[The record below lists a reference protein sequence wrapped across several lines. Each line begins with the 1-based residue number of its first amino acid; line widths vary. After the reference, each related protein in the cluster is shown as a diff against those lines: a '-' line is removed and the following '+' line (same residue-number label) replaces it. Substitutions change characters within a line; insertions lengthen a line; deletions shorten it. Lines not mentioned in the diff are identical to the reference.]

1 MRRWTMFSTL
11 AAVLVAPVTARAQC
25 VVEGLTAVDALGTA
39 PLRQAMRVTLAGP
52 TATLEGS
59 APLVFHREVPASQV
73 RLYLAAPFL
82 WGGVLAASRGTPV
95 TVEQRDAR
103 GVTATLRV
111 GDALVAHGVAVPC
124 GSLTPQ
130 GSTPTTPEGLP
141 AAAPT
146 RWVTRSGVVYAAR
159 CAEGRGSAACAQ
171 EVSPAS
177 RCRLRDDASQCGYHP
192 VGPRLRVFA
201 EPRADSASVA
211 LRANRDVVFA
221 DEDGRPGWLLV
232 RTRGLVSGL
241 AARGWVRT
249 QDVRWAQEVPPSV
262 RRPVGVRS
270 QPGRRVQASARRGA
284 VTLTSGTVVVD
295 PAGHELARVGA
306 APFCTRAELPLGA
319 ARAIIA
325 LPGMTEVDEGAQV
338 DAARLAWVDAC
349 PTTP

>member
-1 MRRWTMFSTL
+1 MT
-11 AAVLVAPVTARAQC
+11 PVTACAQC

-39 PLRQAMRVTLAGP
+39 PLRQGMRVTLSGGV
-52 TATLEGS
+52 ATLEGL
-59 APLVFHREVPASQV
+59 APLVFRRDVPAPQV

-95 TVEQRDAR
+95 TVEQSDAR

-111 GDALVAHGVAVPC
+111 GDALIAHGVAVPC
-124 GSLTPQ
+124 GSLSPE

-141 AAAPT
+141 AASST

-192 VGPRLRVFA
+192 VGSRLRVFV
-201 EPRADSASVA
+201 EPRADSAFVA

-262 RRPVGVRS
+262 LRPVGVRS
-270 QPGRRVQASARRGA
+270 QPGRRVHVRARRGA
-284 VTLTSGTVVVD
+284 VTLATSTVVVD
-295 PAGHELARVGA
+295 PAGRELARVGA
-306 APFCTRAELPLGA
+306 APFCTRAELPAGA
-319 ARAIIA
+319 TQAFIA
-325 LPGMTEVDEGAQV
+325 LPGMNEVDEGARV
-338 DAARLAWVDAC
+338 DAAGIAWVDAC
-349 PTTP
+349 PAAP